1 MRYDVVEGKSLVA
14 GDLLV
19 RRLTWLSASDD
30 RRARSA
36 IEVVVSMRYRGDKED
51 RRADFGRTLYQ
62 RLLLRRPE
70 SEGSVISCF
79 VLEDLEETAGCDGS
93 DYEISGRETQGLC
106 VDMRCVHLSLRVREV
121 IDDA

>member
-1 MRYDVVEGKSLVA
+1 MA

-36 IEVVVSMRYRGDKED
+36 MNEVVSMRYGGDKED

-62 RLLLRRPE
+62 RLFLRRPE
-70 SEGSVISCF
+70 SERSVIPRF
-79 VLEDLEETAGCDGS
+79 VLKDLEKTASCDGS
-93 DYEISGRETQGLC
+93 DYEISGGETQGLC
-106 VDMRCVHLSLRVREV
+106 VDVRCVHLSLRAR
-121 IDDA
+121 DPSDR